1 MWLDMKIYY
10 FSIYDVLRARTNQIS
25 DIRLCEGL
33 AQAGCEVEMI
43 TPYVYRHD
51 NIEKKEVF
59 DVYGVETPF
68 RLSILKTPF
77 IDDMPPVVMLPL
89 LLLYVAFSCV
99 RIWLVNAT
107 RLSEVVIMSR
117 STDMLIPALLLKKA
131 LFMRGAP
138 LVVSWA
144 HEVIFR
150 RRYVWVYRAAD
161 AVVGTNS
168 AITEDLHREL
178 DINISRLAITL
189 NPISERQL
197 SNRISREDARA
208 RLNLSF
214 AEPLIVYTGKLYI
227 GQKEAEYILEAAR
240 RLPEYQFLLTGG
252 KQHVVKHYQDYCKHR
267 GIQNVILVGFLK
279 NYDEVQ
285 YYQFAADVLVSYY
298 TSADHMTRY
307 NLPNKMCEYMLARNP
322 VVTCDFPATRDVL
335 NPDNAIFVAA
345 ESADALAHG
354 IRLAIEDRTLAKNV
368 AERAFMDVQKMTFRV
383 RAEKLVQFFRD
394 LIRVPAPSK
403 S

>member
-1 MWLDMKIYY
+1 MKVYY

-33 AQAGCEVEMI
+33 VQAGCEVEMI
-43 TPYVYRHD
+43 TPYVYRRD

-77 IDDMPPVVMLPL
+77 VDDMPPVVMLPL

-131 LFMRGAP
+131 LFMCRGP

-150 RRYVWVYRAAD
+150 KRYIWVYRAAD

-168 AITEDLHREL
+168 AITEDLHSEL
-178 DINISRLAITL
+178 GIDSSRLAITL

-197 SNRISREDARA
+197 SSRISREDARA
-208 RLNLSF
+208 RLNLSP
-214 AEPLIVYTGKLYI
+214 AKPLIVYTGKLYI
-227 GQKEAEYILEAAR
+227 GQKEAEYIFEAAR
-240 RLPEYQFLLTGG
+240 RLPQYQFLLTGG
-252 KQHVVKHYQDYCKHR
+252 KQHVVKHYQDYCKSR

-307 NLPNKMCEYMLARNP
+307 NLPNKICEYMLAGSP
-322 VVTCDFPATRDVL
+322 IVTCDFPATRDVL
-335 NPDNAIFVAA
+335 SAENAILVHAENADSLAFGIRRAIDEKELAAGLARRAFHDVAEMTYKKRA
-345 ESADALAHG
+345 LVIRNFFEGVAQRALA
-354 IRLAIEDRTLAKNV
+354 
-368 AERAFMDVQKMTFRV
+368 
-383 RAEKLVQFFRD
+383 
-394 LIRVPAPSK
+394 S
-403 S
+403 